1 LQEVD
6 GGGWWEVGLQNKP
19 IFFSHKFLESLMKKV
34 SAIVVNW
41 NGKDVLSGCLQS
53 LFEQDY
59 ENLEIW
65 VSDNGSEDGS
75 QSMVKELYPSIRLLE
90 NGENLGF
97 GSAVN
102 RAMQKADGHYF
113 LFLNNDLEMKPD
125 CVGQLVE
132 LLESDSQIGAAIPK
146 ILYHPDEQASSTNSS
161 AMINSFGVLINYTGI
176 ACPNLVDQH
185 DEEGLPVTETAC
197 GGIFMFPREVYEQIG
212 GFDEDLFLYHE
223 DHDLS
228 WRIRLGGWKLMVT
241 PKSVC
246 YHHYNFNKGVHKFYR
261 SEKNRLH
268 ILLKNLQCKTLILI
282 SPALV
287 VIELA
292 QVVHALAHGWFKL
305 KVKSYFEIVGQFLR
319 IARKRRQ
326 IQSFR
331 KVSDKE
337 ISRLYRGSIAVS
349 GMKNPLMDYIL
360 SPLLSVY
367 WKLIRGW
374 I

>member
-1 LQEVD
+1 
-6 GGGWWEVGLQNKP
+6 
-19 IFFSHKFLESLMKKV
+19 MKKV

-41 NGKDVLSGCLQS
+41 NGKDVLSECLQS
-53 LFEQDY
+53 LLKQNY
-59 ENLEIW
+59 EALEIW

-75 QSMVKELYPSIRLLE
+75 QAMLKEFYPSVRLLE
-90 NGENLGF
+90 NGRNLGF

-102 RAMQKADGHYF
+102 RALEKAQGDYF
-113 LFLNNDLEMKPD
+113 LFLNNDLAMEPD
-125 CVGQLVE
+125 CVGQLVD
-132 LLESDSQIGAAIPK
+132 LLDSDLKIGAAVPK
-146 ILYHPDEQASSTNSS
+146 ILYHQDAQKSSLNNS
-161 AMINSFGVLINYTGI
+161 AMINSFGILVNYTGI
-176 ACPNLVDQH
+176 AYPNLVDQQ
-185 DEEGLPVTETAC
+185 DRDDLSLTETAC
-197 GGIFMFPREVYEQIG
+197 GGIFMFRREVYEQVG

-228 WRIRLGGWKLMVT
+228 WRIRLAGWKLMVT

-246 YHHYNFNKGVHKFYR
+246 YHHYNFNKGVQKFYR
-261 SEKNRLH
+261 SEKNRLY
-268 ILLKNLQCKTLILI
+268 ILLKNMECKTLILI

-287 VIELA
+287 VVELA
-292 QVVHALAHGWFKL
+292 QFVHAMMHGWLGL
-305 KVKSYFEIVGQFLR
+305 KVKSYFEILGQFLQ

-326 IQSFR
+326 VQSFR

-337 ISRLYRGSIAVS
+337 ISRLYLGTLAVS

-360 SPLLSVY
+360 SPLLSAY

>member
-1 LQEVD
+1 
-6 GGGWWEVGLQNKP
+6 
-19 IFFSHKFLESLMKKV
+19 MKKV

-41 NGKDVLSGCLQS
+41 NGKDVLSECLQS
-53 LFEQDY
+53 LLKQEY
-59 ENLEIW
+59 EDLEIW

-75 QSMVKELYPSIRLLE
+75 QAMLKESFPSVHLLE
-90 NGENLGF
+90 NGKNLGF

-102 RAMQKADGHYF
+102 RALEKAQGDYF
-113 LFLNNDLEMKPD
+113 LFLNNDLELNSD
-125 CVGQLVE
+125 CVMQLVN
-132 LLESDSQIGAAIPK
+132 LLESDKAIGAAIPK
-146 ILYHPDEQASSTNSS
+146 ILYHRDAQENSPNAS
-161 AMINSFGVLINYTGI
+161 AAINSFGVVVNYTGV
-176 ACPNLVDQH
+176 AYPNLVGQQ
-185 DEEGLPVTETAC
+185 DENDLPLTETAC
-197 GGIFMFPREVYEQIG
+197 GGTFMFSREVYEQVG

-246 YHHYNFNKGVHKFYR
+246 SHHYYFNKGVQKFYR

-268 ILLKNLQCKTLILI
+268 ILLKNMECKTLILI
-282 SPALV
+282 FPALV
-287 VIELA
+287 VVELA
-292 QVVHALAHGWFKL
+292 QIVHALMHGWLGL
-305 KVKSYFEIVGQFLR
+305 KVKSYFEILGQFAQ
-319 IARKRRQ
+319 IARKRRK
-326 IQSFR
+326 IKSFR

-337 ISRLYRGSIAVS
+337 IARLYRGTIAVS

-360 SPLLSVY
+360 SPLLSAY

>member
-1 LQEVD
+1 
-6 GGGWWEVGLQNKP
+6 
-19 IFFSHKFLESLMKKV
+19 MKKV

-41 NGKDVLSGCLQS
+41 NGKNVLSGCLQS
-53 LFEQDY
+53 LSKQVY

-75 QSMVKELYPSIRLLE
+75 QAMVKELYPSVRLLE

-102 RAMQKADGHYF
+102 RVLQKAEGSYF
-113 LFLNNDLEMKPD
+113 LFLNNDLELAPD
-125 CVGQLVE
+125 CVGQLVD
-132 LLESDSQIGAAIPK
+132 LLESDQHIGAAIPK
-146 ILYHPDEQASSTNSS
+146 ILYHSGDQEHSPNNS

-176 ACPNLVDQH
+176 ACPNLVDQK
-185 DEEGLPVTETAC
+185 DKDDLPFTETAC
-197 GGIFMFPREVYEQIG
+197 GGIFMFRRNVYELVG

-228 WRIRLGGWKLMVT
+228 WRIRLGGWKLIVS

-246 YHHYNFNKGVHKFYR
+246 YHHYHFNKGVQKFYR

-268 ILLKNLQCKTLILI
+268 ILLKNLECKTLILI
-282 SPALV
+282 LPALV

-292 QVVHALAHGWFKL
+292 QIVHAVVHGWLGL
-305 KVKSYFEIVGQFLR
+305 KIKSYFEILGQFLR
-319 IARKRRQ
+319 IAKKRRQ

-337 ISRLYRGSIAVS
+337 ISRLYRGTVTVS

-360 SPLLSVY
+360 SPLLSAY